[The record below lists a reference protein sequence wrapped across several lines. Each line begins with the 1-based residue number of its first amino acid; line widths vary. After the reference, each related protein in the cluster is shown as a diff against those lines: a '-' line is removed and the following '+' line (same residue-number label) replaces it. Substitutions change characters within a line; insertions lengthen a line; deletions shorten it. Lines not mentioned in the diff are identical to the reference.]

1 MLADSDT
8 DVATHHP
15 ELTAKATER
24 GLTHDA
30 VFDTTQHILKM
41 TLCPY
46 IFIWVMRRAQEYL
59 PRGRSDMQIQ
69 TMNCCATLL
78 ALCGSDQKLNPR
90 RYHCLVTSFNRHMT
104 PEALLKACAL
114 VANDIRRYKI
124 LLNVYF
130 FFRKKIF
137 CGSKAIIISIRITF
151 INRSTVE
158 LIEFVTGHLL
168 STMAP
173 LCNLKL

>member
-8 DVATHHP
+8 EVATHHP

-24 GLTHDA
+24 GLTNDA
-30 VFDTTQHILKM
+30 VFDTTQHMLKM

-114 VANDIRRYKI
+114 VADDILRYAPCMY
-124 LLNVYF
+124 V
-130 FFRKKIF
+130 FFRNKIF

-151 INRSTVE
+151 INQSKE
-158 LIEFVTGHLL
+158 DLLEFVTGH
-168 STMAP
+168 
-173 LCNLKL
+173 